1 INDKHIEVIVRQMLQ
16 KVKVTDAGDTKF
28 LSAEQVDKQDFFA
41 ENQEVAA
48 RGGQPAEAEPVLLG
62 ITKASLETESFIS
75 SASFQDTTRILTDA
89 ATLGKTDHLNG
100 FKENVITGHLIPAG
114 TGTEDMQAVA
124 IETLAPEI
132 EPEPVIQPTEE
143 NSDETRTPEQEA
155 KLDAA
160 KAILDTGMDEEKKEN
175 GEGAPPAKV
184 QTLTAAELLSVDD
197 DDNDEID
204 DVEPDKQK
212 SVEVEKIEDEPKA

>member
-1 INDKHIEVIVRQMLQ
+1 MLQ
-16 KVKVTDAGDTKF
+16 KVKVTNSGDTKF
-28 LSAEQVDKQDFFA
+28 LSAEQVDKQDFFS

-89 ATLGKTDHLNG
+89 ATLGKTDNLNG

-114 TGTEDMQAVA
+114 TGTAAMQAIA

-132 EPEPVIQPTEE
+132 EPEPVVVVAQEGE
-143 NSDETRTPEQEA
+143 NSEERTPEEDA
-155 KLDAA
+155 KLDGA
-160 KAILDTGMDEEKKEN
+160 KAMLDVGMDEDEEDAETK
-175 GEGAPPAKV
+175 P

-197 DDNDEID
+197 EDLDEDEEID
-204 DVEPDKQK
+204 DEAAY
-212 SVEVEKIEDEPKA
+212 EEKIDDIPEVVVVEEEDDKS